1 MWDWAGGGMRYGEAR
16 KIVMRM
22 LERMKPKEE
31 RIEAPSYEE
40 ELAWF
45 KKQLDMYGREIYIS
59 ACEADYRLFEPFE
72 EIIKDLEFGF
82 NPRDIS
88 VLAGPILLIPEGG
101 RKELQQYR
109 RAELHPLVRLAKDS
123 HIKLY
128 ASRYRCP
135 ARFTVVRNLENALM
149 YDEAGLGELPKNA
162 LLTENYLLSVGF
174 GSYLSHSRKYY
185 SDDTHSYFE
194 REFVFLTDSELE
206 LFKRWA
212 EKKRIDLKRYSQD
225 HAFEFWKEYES
236 FMKEKEME
244 EKKKMDSW

>member
-1 MWDWAGGGMRYGEAR
+1 MRYGEAR
-16 KIVMRM
+16 EKVRRM
-22 LERMKPKEE
+22 LERMKPKKE
-31 RIEAPSYEE
+31 RIDAPSYEE

-88 VLAGPILLIPEGG
+88 VLAGPILLIPNSG
-101 RKELQQYR
+101 REELKQYR

-123 HIKLY
+123 HIKLF

-135 ARFTVVRNLENALM
+135 ARFTVVSNLESELM
-149 YDEAGLGELPKNA
+149 YDEAELGEQPKNA
-162 LLTENYLLSVGF
+162 LITENYLIGVGF
-174 GSYLSHSRKYY
+174 RSYLSDSRKYFLDY
-185 SDDTHSYFE
+185 THSNFE
-194 REFVFLTDSELE
+194 SEFVFLTDGELE

-236 FMKEKEME
+236 FMKQKEME
-244 EKKKMDSW
+244 KRRGDF

>member
-1 MWDWAGGGMRYGEAR
+1 MRYGEAR
-16 KIVMRM
+16 EKVRRM
-22 LERMKPKEE
+22 LERMKPKAE

-59 ACEADYRLFEPFE
+59 ACEADYRLFEPLE

-88 VLAGPILLIPEGG
+88 VLAGPILLIPNSG
-101 RKELQQYR
+101 REELKQYR
-109 RAELHPLVRLAKDS
+109 RAELHPLVRLAKGS

-135 ARFTVVRNLENALM
+135 ARFTVVSNLESALM
-149 YDEAGLGELPKNA
+149 YDEAELGEQPKNA
-162 LLTENYLLSVGF
+162 LITENYLTCIRLYP
-174 GSYLSHSRKYY
+174 YLTDSRKYY

-194 REFVFLTDSELE
+194 SEFVFLTDGELE

-212 EKKRIDLKRYSQD
+212 EKKRIDLKRYGQD
-225 HAFEFWKEYES
+225 DAFQFWKEYES
-236 FMKEKEME
+236 ALRQKEME
-244 EKKKMDSW
+244 ERKKWGYF